1 MIERLGSAAM
11 APISSAEVYE
21 IEAGY
26 VNPCEFSHGTVA
38 RARAVVIKLT
48 DSDGVFGWGEAN
60 PLQPFTAESPAD
72 TMRVLID
79 TLLPTVLESYSPEP
93 GRIDA
98 RLDALLPG
106 HLCAK
111 GAIAMALLD
120 LLGNRL
126 GVSVATLLGGVLRS
140 SLPVMWPLGHG
151 AAKDDFA
158 VIEERAAEGYTT
170 FELQMGISPVQDDVD
185 RVAHL
190 EARYGDRFKLIADAN
205 QGWSR
210 DQAQEFLSADAT
222 SRLAFVEQPLR
233 KNDLEGLSILASSS
247 KRPLSVDESVTGLGQ
262 AARFVRLGPGNVF
275 NIKSSKFGGPLRAQ
289 RIATVAEAFGLRC
302 FMDSMMEFGITQA
315 ASLQHA
321 VTVRNLLSIGHAFNS
336 PLRLAEDPTDFSTL
350 VSKGVV
356 CLPPGPGLGI
366 HVDELHVRRM
376 AVASFRLVSSW

>member
-126 GVSVATLLGGVLRS
+126 GVSVATLL
-140 SLPVMWPLGHG
+140 
-151 AAKDDFA
+151 
-158 VIEERAAEGYTT
+158 
-170 FELQMGISPVQDDVD
+170 
-185 RVAHL
+185 
-190 EARYGDRFKLIADAN
+190 
-205 QGWSR
+205 
-210 DQAQEFLSADAT
+210 
-222 SRLAFVEQPLR
+222 
-233 KNDLEGLSILASSS
+233 
-247 KRPLSVDESVTGLGQ
+247 
-262 AARFVRLGPGNVF
+262 
-275 NIKSSKFGGPLRAQ
+275 
-289 RIATVAEAFGLRC
+289 
-302 FMDSMMEFGITQA
+302 
-315 ASLQHA
+315 
-321 VTVRNLLSIGHAFNS
+321 
-336 PLRLAEDPTDFSTL
+336 
-350 VSKGVV
+350 
-356 CLPPGPGLGI
+356 
-366 HVDELHVRRM
+366 
-376 AVASFRLVSSW
+376 